1 MSAVI
6 PFVGMEVADRYRLV
20 GCRGRGGIGEV
31 WEAVQSRTGRHV
43 ALKLLLPSWQTDT
56 NVRQRFVRE
65 GRLASTMQH
74 RHIVDILEVGETREG
89 MPFIA
94 MELLEGQPL
103 HTAIERGGPL
113 PWERVKVILLQ
124 ICGAL
129 DHAHGLKIV
138 HRDIKPSNVMLAPGQ
153 PDRCKLFDFGI
164 AKQNLVHSTTV
175 QHLTGEGQMLGS
187 PGFMSPEQLRGKP
200 TDVRGDI
207 YGLGCTGFYLL
218 TGTVPYEGDSVPE
231 MIHNALYSPPRS
243 LGALDLEEELLYE
256 IETVVHR
263 AVERDPERRFSS
275 ILDFV
280 VALNGIGRGGIAP
293 IPLRPRPA
301 EPVPSEHTD
310 QPSQELRTDIPDTV
324 VDSPQV
330 ELPPADDS
338 PVAAEAEPVV
348 TPDPV
353 ADTANTAAV
362 PSISGATL
370 PIASV
375 VTGARGLVST
385 QAYSDVL
392 EDRRVVDRVSWGG
405 AEGFVELARVASD
418 VVVVHMSGTVASPAA
433 WLFDSQLGILL
444 ERNRPIHLFWH
455 LAAIETYPSDV
466 RDASLRCL
474 KDHSG
479 CIESVHM
486 LKSPRKVGMAV
497 SLAAVALGGKSH
509 VYDDPVAWQAALDSW
524 ASRRNGELSTQPS

>member
-1 MSAVI
+1 
-6 PFVGMEVADRYRLV
+6 
-20 GCRGRGGIGEV
+20 
-31 WEAVQSRTGRHV
+31 
-43 ALKLLLPSWQTDT
+43 
-56 NVRQRFVRE
+56 
-65 GRLASTMQH
+65 MQH

-103 HTAIERGGPL
+103 HTVIEREGPL
-113 PWERVKVILLQ
+113 PWDRVKTILLQ

-138 HRDIKPSNVMLAPGQ
+138 HRDIKPSNIMLAPGE

-164 AKQNLVHSTTV
+164 AKQNLVHSTPV

-218 TGTVPYEGDSVPE
+218 TGSVPYEGDSVPE
-231 MIHNALYSPPRS
+231 MIHNALYASPRP
-243 LGALDLEEELLYE
+243 LGPLDLDEELLYE

-263 AVERDPERRFSS
+263 AVDRAPERRFSS

-301 EPVPSEHTD
+301 EPAVDEGSPEAEANPRS
-310 QPSQELRTDIPDTV
+310 DIPDTV

-330 ELPPADDS
+330 ELPPPSDPAV
-338 PVAAEAEPVV
+338 PTEAEAVP

-362 PSISGATL
+362 ASISGAAL

-375 VTGARGLVST
+375 ITGARGLVST
-385 QAYSDVL
+385 QAYSEVL
-392 EDRRVVDRVSWGG
+392 EDRHVVDRVSWGG

-444 ERNRPIHLFWH
+444 QRNRPIHLFWH
-455 LAAIETYPSDV
+455 LGSIETYPSDV

-474 KDHSG
+474 KDHSS

-497 SLAAVALGGKSH
+497 SLAAVALGGRSH
-509 VYDDPVAWQAALDSW
+509 VYDDPVAWQAALDTW
-524 ASRRNGELSTQPS
+524 AGRHEALMPSS